1 MARRLHWLFHEW
13 VDMPDRSIIEN
24 GSSKILLILPSA
36 AVWRM
41 DGNLYFD
48 RKFYDG
54 LSLYT
59 EIWPGEVRVGIRID
73 HGSPP
78 KFGLIKYEEQNTRAR
93 FVFLGAEEEVLE
105 AHLRDVDIVLAS
117 ADNHKNFHV
126 ASLCQKLNVACIYGI
141 EYILETRLQ
150 ILRISAGNPLQ
161 LAKSAVWLLYAEFK
175 RRNALKQAD
184 SVQAN
189 GVPAYDVYSRFVRN
203 PLIYFDTRIEE
214 GMGISHSE
222 LGERLS
228 FLDRKEP
235 LRLGFSGRLI
245 GIKGADHLVEL
256 GRVLHARG
264 VPFSLDIFGDGE
276 LLPEMDAKIKNYGIS
291 AQVRLH
297 GAVDFKNE
305 LVPYVKKNIDLFV
318 VCHRQ
323 SDPSCTY
330 LETYACGVPIA
341 GYGNKA
347 HAGIL
352 AKHDVGWKVDMNDVA
367 GLADLIARL
376 HLSRDE
382 IKAKSRAAVR
392 FAMDNNFETT
402 FKRRISHCIDIM
414 QAKQR

>member
-1 MARRLHWLFHEW
+1 MAKRLHWLFHEW
-13 VDMPDRSIIEN
+13 ADMSDRAIIEN
-24 GSSKILLILPSA
+24 NSSKILLLLPSA
-36 AVWRM
+36 AVWRVE
-41 DGNLYFD
+41 GNLCFD

-54 LSLYT
+54 LSLYAET
-59 EIWPGEVRVGIRID
+59 WPGEIRVGIRID
-73 HGSPP
+73 QGPPP
-78 KFGLIKYEEQNTRAR
+78 KFGLIKHDEKSARAR
-93 FVFLGAEEEVLE
+93 FVFLGADEEIQD
-105 AHLRDVDIVLAS
+105 AHLKDVDIVLAS

-150 ILRISAGNPLQ
+150 ILRIGTGNLLQ
-161 LAKSAVWLLYAEFK
+161 LAKSTVWLLYAELK
-175 RRNALKQAD
+175 RRSALKQAD
-184 SVQAN
+184 SIQAN
-189 GVPAYDVYSRFVRN
+189 GVPAYDVYARFVRN

-214 GMGISHSE
+214 GMGITHAE
-222 LGERLS
+222 LDERLS
-228 FLDRKEP
+228 FLDRNEP

-256 GRVLHARG
+256 GCLLRERG
-264 VPFSLDIFGDGE
+264 LPFSLDIFGDGE
-276 LLPEMDAKIKNYGIS
+276 LLPEMDAKIKSYGIS

-305 LVPYVKKNIDLFV
+305 LVPYLKKNIDLFV

-341 GYGNKA
+341 GYDNKA

-352 AKHDVGWKVDMNDVA
+352 AKHDVGWKVKMNDVA
-367 GLADLIARL
+367 RLADLIIRL
-376 HLSRDE
+376 HSSRDE
-382 IKAKSRAAVR
+382 IKAKSRAAAR